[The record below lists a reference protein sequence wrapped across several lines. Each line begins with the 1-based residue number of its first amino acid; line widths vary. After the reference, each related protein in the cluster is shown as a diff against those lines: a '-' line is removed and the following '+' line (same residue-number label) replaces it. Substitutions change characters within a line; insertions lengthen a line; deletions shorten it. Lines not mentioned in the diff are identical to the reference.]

1 MITNFYF
8 CVCVCVGIERHL
20 GVLPLLVRRLHICQL
35 EEDSL

>member
-1 MITNFYF
+1 M
-8 CVCVCVGIERHL
+8 CVGVERHL